1 MDILKK
7 AAERAILPKEDGY
20 VMNDIYFG
28 EEGLTST
35 SANHVSAM
43 ANVMVNDLKQHIN
56 GLRLYRKY
64 IRVIGETET
73 LVEERNDTLPEVIQ
87 TVERISK
94 ANALIAWLR
103 EAIKER
109 ENALNDV
116 NNTDINTYAKR
127 TGYDM
132 IDRPSMPQEPRV
144 NFQDYKTMLDAG
156 LTVKEYNRAM
166 ELNSTLAVLGEFVH
180 EKGLLTKH
188 KAELQRIAKNPVE
201 VKESGRDTIITRY
214 EADDAAVI
222 DEVYTELQA
231 RYRKLQAEKNGID
244 NKWSNMA
251 AEYQVRRR
259 AEYQTELSAWKAECQ
274 KWDAQY
280 AELKDHWMTWKK
292 QECDRIAALKIIIPK
307 DLVNL
312 YTELRDK
319 YM

>member
-127 TGYDM
+127 TGYEM
-132 IDRPSMPQEPRV
+132 IDRPTMPQEPRV

-259 AEYQTELSAWKAECQ
+259 AEYQTELNAWKSECQ

>member
-73 LVEERNDTLPEVIQ
+73 MVEERNDTLPEVIQ

-127 TGYDM
+127 TGYEM
-132 IDRPSMPQEPRV
+132 IDRPTMPQEPRV

-180 EKGLLTKH
+180 EKGLLTKA

-259 AEYQTELSAWKAECQ
+259 AEYQTELNAWKAERA

>member
-64 IRVIGETET
+64 IRVICETET

-259 AEYQTELSAWKAECQ
+259 AEYQTELNAWNAECA

>member
-1 MDILKK
+1 MKK

-73 LVEERNDTLPEVIQ
+73 LIEERNDTLPEVLT

-127 TGYDM
+127 TGYEM
-132 IDRPSMPQEPRV
+132 IERPSMPQEPRV
-144 NFQDYKTMLDAG
+144 NFSDYKTMLDAG

-180 EKGLLTKH
+180 EKGLLTKA

-251 AEYQVRRR
+251 AEYQVRKR
-259 AEYQTELSAWKAECQ
+259 AEYQNELNAWKAECQ
-274 KWDAQY
+274 KWDGQY
-280 AELKDHWMTWKK
+280 AELKDKWMTWKK

>member
-73 LVEERNDTLPEVIQ
+73 LVEERNDTLPEVIE

-127 TGYDM
+127 TGYEM
-132 IDRPSMPQEPRV
+132 IDRPTMPQEPRV

-251 AEYQVRRR
+251 AEYQMCRR
-259 AEYQTELSAWKAECQ
+259 AEYQTELNAWKAECA

>member
-127 TGYDM
+127 TGYEM

-259 AEYQTELSAWKAECQ
+259 AEYQTELNAWNAECA

>member
-127 TGYDM
+127 TGYEM
-132 IDRPSMPQEPRV
+132 IDRPTMPQEPRV

-259 AEYQTELSAWKAECQ
+259 AEYQTELNAWKSECA
-274 KWDAQY
+274 KWDVQY
-280 AELKDHWMTWKK
+280 AMLKDHWMTWKK

>member
-64 IRVIGETET
+64 IRVIGEEET

-132 IDRPSMPQEPRV
+132 IDRPTMPQEPRV
-144 NFQDYKTMLDAG
+144 NFSDYKTMLDAG

-180 EKGLLTKH
+180 EKGLLTKA

-259 AEYQTELSAWKAECQ
+259 AEYQTELNAWKAECQ
-274 KWDAQY
+274 KWDARY

>member
-1 MDILKK
+1 
-7 AAERAILPKEDGY
+7 
-20 VMNDIYFG
+20 MNF
-28 EEGLTST
+28 S
-35 SANHVSAM
+35 
-43 ANVMVNDLKQHIN
+43 
-56 GLRLYRKY
+56 
-64 IRVIGETET
+64 
-73 LVEERNDTLPEVIQ
+73 
-87 TVERISK
+87 
-94 ANALIAWLR
+94 
-103 EAIKER
+103 
-109 ENALNDV
+109 
-116 NNTDINTYAKR
+116 
-127 TGYDM
+127 
-132 IDRPSMPQEPRV
+132 
-144 NFQDYKTMLDAG
+144 DYKTMLDAG

-259 AEYQTELSAWKAECQ
+259 AEYQTELAAWKAECA

>member
-73 LVEERNDTLPEVIQ
+73 LIEERNDTLPEVLT

-127 TGYDM
+127 TGYEM
-132 IDRPSMPQEPRV
+132 IERPTMPQEPRV
-144 NFQDYKTMLDAG
+144 NFSDYKTMLDAG

-180 EKGLLTKH
+180 EKGLLTKA

-259 AEYQTELSAWKAECQ
+259 AEYQTELAAWKAECA

>member
-132 IDRPSMPQEPRV
+132 IDRPTMPQEPRV

-259 AEYQTELSAWKAECQ
+259 AEYQTELNAWKAECA
-274 KWDAQY
+274 KWDVQY
-280 AELKDHWMTWKK
+280 AMLKDHWMTWKK

>member
-259 AEYQTELSAWKAECQ
+259 AEYQTELNAWNAECA

>member
-73 LVEERNDTLPEVIQ
+73 LIEERNDTLPEVIQ

-127 TGYDM
+127 TGYEM
-132 IDRPSMPQEPRV
+132 IDRPTMPQEPRV
-144 NFQDYKTMLDAG
+144 NFSDYKTMLDAG

-259 AEYQTELSAWKAECQ
+259 AEYQTELAAWKAECA

>member
-43 ANVMVNDLKQHIN
+43 VNVMVNDLKQHIN

-73 LVEERNDTLPEVIQ
+73 LIEERNDTLPEVLT

-127 TGYDM
+127 TGYEM
-132 IDRPSMPQEPRV
+132 IERPTMPQEPRV
-144 NFQDYKTMLDAG
+144 NFSDYKTMLDAG

-180 EKGLLTKH
+180 EKGLLTKA

-251 AEYQVRRR
+251 AEYQVRKR
-259 AEYQTELSAWKAECQ
+259 AEYQTELNAWKAECQ
-274 KWDAQY
+274 KWDGQY
-280 AELKDHWMTWKK
+280 AELKDKWMTWKK